1 MFGSRARAYIR
12 IPPTMA
18 VCVRCTT
25 QPNHRSDFEKG
36 TGVMPN
42 RDHPKF
48 ECTRLIPSS
57 DTTIVAVVSMSHTL
71 FWGNACSSGNKS
83 LWNSFKGPGGEVNIL
98 DALRPT
104 NDYKCLALDNFP
116 PHNKSSSTPMALTSA
131 SIKRIWISIPYPLG
145 EIERRERKAKR
156 AYLMHETANKTPT
169 MSHKTG
175 KQFSHSQVFLPD
187 WCVSE
192 RFYFRKNA
200 RQHIS
205 MMNSK
210 FSEIAASQFFC
221 AGKKVSTAQFVE
233 QKMYP
238 QWNSWVSPRVRGNFS
253 WISSLAVESGFCAK
267 IESMF
272 QSVIEWLKYLNIIH
286 RTIDF

>member
-1 MFGSRARAYIR
+1 MFGSRTRAYILT
-12 IPPTMA
+12 PPTTA
-18 VCVRCTT
+18 GCVRYTT
-25 QPNHRSDFEKG
+25 QTSERSDFKKG

-57 DTTIVAVVSMSHTL
+57 DTTIVSFVRMSHTL
-71 FWGNACSSGNKS
+71 FLGKARWSGNKS

-145 EIERRERKAKR
+145 ENERRKRKAKR

-169 MSHKTG
+169 MSHKSG
-175 KQFSHSQVFLPD
+175 KTIFPFTSL
-187 WCVSE
+187 
-192 RFYFRKNA
+192 
-200 RQHIS
+200 
-205 MMNSK
+205 
-210 FSEIAASQFFC
+210 
-221 AGKKVSTAQFVE
+221 
-233 QKMYP
+233 
-238 QWNSWVSPRVRGNFS
+238 SPRLMCQRKILFLKECEATHFDDEFKVLGNSGVSSFSRGQKKSINNAVCGAENVPRNKFLS
-253 WISSLAVESGFCAK
+253 FATSSREFLVN
-267 IESMF
+267 
-272 QSVIEWLKYLNIIH
+272 Q
-286 RTIDF
+286 